1 MSRIDSSTCGSTDG
15 GTDDGND
22 YQNDIAPCRA
32 AEKSMTQCPRC
43 NKIMTLKTMRY
54 SHICGKTWNV
64 TQRALEQQ
72 HAAQAALTARM
83 ESQRQQKEQ
92 VQSQQALGKER
103 AEIQRTER
111 LTKQTKYS
119 HLLNF

>member
-1 MSRIDSSTCGSTDG
+1 
-15 GTDDGND
+15 
-22 YQNDIAPCRA
+22 
-32 AEKSMTQCPRC
+32 MTQCPRC
-43 NKIMTLKTMRY
+43 NKRMTLKTLRY

-83 ESQRQQKEQ
+83 ESRWQQEEQ
-92 VQSQQALGKER
+92 VQSQQELGKER
-103 AEIQRTER
+103 SEIQRAER
-111 LTKQTKYS
+111 PQEVITKQTKYS